1 MLLSYH
7 LYCHLHAIIVS
18 SVLSSY
24 IPLCSDLKF
33 VITSLFNNDIFI
45 NDIFLYYMLLSYHL
59 YYHQIMAHSLA
70 EASSHHH
77 IITSS
82 HHHIITSSDYGTLFS
97 RSIITPLQNRQIW
110 TCVIRPV
117 LMHTIMI

>member
-24 IPLCSDLKF
+24 IPLCSYLKF

-59 YYHQIMAHSLA
+59 YYHQIVAHSLA

-77 IITSS
+77 IVTSS
-82 HHHIITSSDYGTLFS
+82 HHHIITSSHH
-97 RSIITPLQNRQIW
+97 QIMAHSLAEASSHLCR
-110 TCVIRPV
+110 TARFGHVSYVPY
-117 LMHTIMI
+117 